1 MWEQMPLRMDPGLI
15 LPGQRRNVGT
25 RRLVAHHALAVVADV
40 PIADVIAPNDED
52 IWFVGLSHATL
63 LWLTCV
69 FQITRSVDVSSPIAP
84 LYEAQQH
91 GEESEY
97 SDEGKNDRYREQRC
111 LLSLSRSSRD
121 HRKVSAPKVTKPPV
135 LLPNRNHQSHD
146 AAEDQRKAE
155 VARRMGEIRGLDP
168 WRLLDASEKLDDG
181 EAESD

>member
-1 MWEQMPLRMDPGLI
+1 MFPPL
-15 LPGQRRNVGT
+15 
-25 RRLVAHHALAVVADV
+25 
-40 PIADVIAPNDED
+40 
-52 IWFVGLSHATL
+52 
-63 LWLTCV
+63 
-69 FQITRSVDVSSPIAP
+69 AP

-111 LLSLSRSSRD
+111 LLSLSRRSRD

-146 AAEDQRKAE
+146 ATEDQRKAE

-181 EAESD
+181 EAEADQRCRRANPRHHRALDAEPRAQPGEMIRRR